1 MMDKFENAPD
11 KYRRQSVRGVE
22 LKNVSPLP
30 QFERRPVA
38 DCLAGSPVMPDSN
51 GSVVC
56 VPRDPFA
63 REASIRKV
71 VEVATLLNKEIESQW
86 GGKEGAPE
94 QERRFRERY
103 FESLIQQLLLEGG
116 ESIACEHMD
125 NPKET
130 ISKLLQCNSP
140 QIVDG
145 IAYIYEGNGLLH
157 TDVNP
162 NGADPEGNTAVFP
175 YAVNINNASAAA
187 SVGIQ
192 PSSSY
197 MGRILEGDY
206 FFGLNEENASSQVA
220 NSLLAAYVYYLH
232 YVVPSQIPSPRTLLR
247 AAGKV

>member
-1 MMDKFENAPD
+1 
-11 KYRRQSVRGVE
+11 
-22 LKNVSPLP
+22 
-30 QFERRPVA
+30 
-38 DCLAGSPVMPDSN
+38 
-51 GSVVC
+51 
-56 VPRDPFA
+56 
-63 REASIRKV
+63 
-71 VEVATLLNKEIESQW
+71 
-86 GGKEGAPE
+86 
-94 QERRFRERY
+94 
-103 FESLIQQLLLEGG
+103 
-116 ESIACEHMD
+116 MD
-125 NPKET
+125 NPKEA

-187 SVGIQ
+187 GAVGIQ

-232 YVVPSQIPSPRTLLR
+232 NVVPSQIPSPRTLLR